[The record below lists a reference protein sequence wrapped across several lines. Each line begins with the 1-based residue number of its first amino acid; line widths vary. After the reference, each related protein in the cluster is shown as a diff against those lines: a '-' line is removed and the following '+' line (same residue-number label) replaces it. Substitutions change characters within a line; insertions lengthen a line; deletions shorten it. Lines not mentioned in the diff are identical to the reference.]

1 MEILNL
7 DPIVAVVIT
16 GMVAGVVELIKRAF
30 KKDWRAVITILGA
43 GITGALCIIPFGI
56 NPLFGAIIGLSA
68 SGYVTIAQNVGKEQ
82 L

>member
-30 KKDWRAVITILGA
+30 KKDWKAVITILGA

-56 NPLFGAIIGLSA
+56 NPLFGAIIGISA

>member
-7 DPIVAVVIT
+7 DPVVAVVIT

-30 KKDWRAVITILGA
+30 KKDWKAVITILGA

-56 NPLFGAIIGLSA
+56 NPLFGAIVGLSA

>member
-1 MEILNL
+1 MEVINIE
-7 DPIVAVVIT
+7 PVVALVVT

-30 KKDWRAVITILGA
+30 KKDWRAVITIAGA
-43 GITGALCIIPFGI
+43 GATGALTVLAFGV

-68 SGYVTIAQNVGKEQ
+68 SGYVTIAQNVGKES

>member
-30 KKDWRAVITILGA
+30 KKDWKAVITILGA

-56 NPLFGAIIGLSA
+56 NPLFGTIIGLSA

>member
-7 DPIVAVVIT
+7 DPVVAIIIT

-30 KKDWRAVITILGA
+30 KKDWKAVITILGA

-56 NPLFGAIIGLSA
+56 NPLFGAVFGLA
-68 SGYVTIAQNVGKEQ
+68 SSGFVTIAQHINS
-82 L
+82 

>member
-7 DPIVAVVIT
+7 DPIVAIVIT

-30 KKDWRAVITILGA
+30 KKDWKAVITILGA
-43 GITGALCIIPFGI
+43 GITGALCIIPFGV